1 MQHGSKTEM
10 IRIAAPDGIPVVDES
25 LRLPGRGG
33 YLHPRAECLQKFIRS
48 KAKEFRS
55 LRLRLS
61 LDQRLRIAELIQAR
75 LDSKAALE

>member
-1 MQHGSKTEM
+1 MQRESKTEM
-10 IRIAAPDGIPVVDES
+10 IRVAAQDGALVLDES

-48 KAKEFRS
+48 KVKEFRS

-61 LDQRLRIAELIQAR
+61 LDERIYIAALIQAR
-75 LDSKAALE
+75 LDRKAALE